1 MLLIVDDDYDIVSL
15 IKISLEKDGFL
26 VSCFTDPL
34 LALEEFRS
42 RSVNYDLVISDI
54 RMPHMN
60 GYQFV
65 QQVKKLRQD
74 IKILIVSA
82 FQYDIDFP
90 SNFSRS
96 DVDEFIE
103 KPVSLYRLNK
113 IVRIFFLIF
122 QTLRDL
128 HNILC

>member
-1 MLLIVDDDYDIVSL
+1 MILVVDYDYVGSL
-15 IKISLEKDGFL
+15 VKNSLEKAGFFG
-26 VSCFTDPL
+26 SSFRDPL
-34 LALEEFRS
+34 LALEKFRS
-42 RSVNYDLVISDI
+42 DTSIYNLVISDI

-90 SNFSRS
+90 SNFSSS

-113 IVRIFFLIF
+113 IVLTLI
-122 QTLRDL
+122 
-128 HNILC
+128 HKS